1 MKKMLLFVLALLA
14 VTILSGCS
22 SETPLPQKIEVVL
35 DDVPYPTEKYL
46 RIGYTLKTWEYEKEN
61 LELQKI
67 IVLDDESKAELLVIE
82 KANIPLMY
90 KDPLPPMYNLYTGK
104 LTRYYTSIQ
113 LPIPLGQAPPRSVSY
128 RLVFNNKDSGSEL
141 TVEGAQFTSQTKGTP
156 LVVASPLKGKNLRYF
171 NQSTIGYHFNVLF
184 FNNGAPFNSARYA
197 FDSLQYSDNMAAYYQ
212 GDPNQNSSFFNYGKT
227 RCFEPFSLPACDE
240 AQTALIR
247 ERAELLDAHRKRQ
260 QALHPDLGLTDMYNV
275 REKLRSG
282 ETLTAKERTIHD
294 KGLVAVLRQLHDD
307 LDAAVFAAYGLSAAL
322 TEQEILAH
330 LAVLNRERVKE
341 EKAGVIRWLRPEF
354 QHPYGTATAVQ
365 TELTLVREEAPF
377 LEKSPLPKDHT
388 AQLQAVRSALSTV
401 KGPATADEIAKRFHK
416 ARPAKVSA
424 LLEDLVKLGL
434 ARKEGEKYIA

>member
-1 MKKMLLFVLALLA
+1 MLLFVLALLA

-113 LPIPLGQAPPRSVSY
+113 LPIPLGQAPPRSLSH

-141 TVEGAQFTSQTKGTP
+141 TVEGAQFTPQTKETP

-197 FDSLQYSDNMAAYYQ
+197 FDSLQYSDDMTAYYQ
-212 GDPNQNSSFFNYGKT
+212 GDPNQNSSFFNYGSTIYSVADGVVVSMKDGLPEQNGMAHDVTLNSAEELGGNNVVINIGGGRYAFYDHCQPGSFGTLQVGDTVKEGQAIAKLGNSGNSYGPHLHFQITDGPDAFFSRGVPFVLKGYTKT
-227 RCFEPFSLPACDE
+227 G
-240 AQTALIR
+240 
-247 ERAELLDAHRKRQ
+247 ELGGT
-260 QALHPDLGLTDMYNV
+260 PDLTG
-275 REKLRSG
+275 
-282 ETLTAKERTIHD
+282 
-294 KGLVAVLRQLHDD
+294 
-307 LDAAVFAAYGLSAAL
+307 
-322 TEQEILAH
+322 
-330 LAVLNRERVKE
+330 
-341 EKAGVIRWLRPEF
+341 
-354 QHPYGTATAVQ
+354 
-365 TELTLVREEAPF
+365 
-377 LEKSPLPKDHT
+377 
-388 AQLQAVRSALSTV
+388 
-401 KGPATADEIAKRFHK
+401 GPATSGTPVAIQRTLLLK
-416 ARPAKVSA
+416 AMMESTSIFSV
-424 LLEDLVKLGL
+424 E
-434 ARKEGEKYIA
+434 